1 MNLAR
6 FGLGI
11 LTNNEWLSDCKKKY
25 FGSPVKSVCRGRK
38 MFKNM
43 NANELDLNV

>member
-11 LTNNEWLSDCKKKY
+11 LTNNEWLSDCKKNI
-25 FGSPVKSVCRGRK
+25 SV
-38 MFKNM
+38 
-43 NANELDLNV
+43 APLNQFVEVEKCLRT